1 MMTKQYY
8 RDMPRWKKYYEFFPD
23 WNRLGEDCEPDEDY
37 LEWENNEI
45 HLERYSNPEAKAKIV
60 MLHGVGG
67 NGRVLSFMAVP
78 LRKRGFE
85 VIAPDLPGYG
95 LSRVHAESINYDG
108 WIRLVDHLIHEE
120 KAKDDRPI
128 FLFGL
133 SAGGMLSY
141 HVTCINDDVRGLI
154 ATCILD
160 LRERE
165 VLLGSASNR
174 MAVHVG
180 TPLLTW
186 MSRIA
191 PSMKLPMK
199 AVANMKALVNDNSLL
214 DFLVHDKTSAG
225 STVPVGLITSMTK
238 AAPVIEPEH
247 FERCP
252 MLLVHPAEDRW
263 VTVDLSRIFF
273 DKLKCHKKV
282 VLLENAGHLPL
293 ESPGLQQMEDA
304 IVEYI
309 NGLILAEG
317 VSNG

>member
-1 MMTKQYY
+1 
-8 RDMPRWKKYYEFFPD
+8 MPRWKTYYEFFPE
-23 WNRLGEDCEPDEDY
+23 WNRIDKECEPDEEY
-37 LEWENNEI
+37 WEWENNRI
-45 HLERYSNPEAKAKIV
+45 HLERYGNPEAKAKV
-60 MLHGVGG
+60 LMLHGVGG

-78 LRKRGFE
+78 LHKRGFE

-95 LSRVHAESINYDG
+95 LSRVHAESINYNG
-108 WIRLVDHLIHEE
+108 WIRLVDCLLREE
-120 KAKDDRPI
+120 RAKDDRPI

-141 HVTCINDDVRGLI
+141 HVACISDHVRGLI

-165 VLLGSASNR
+165 VLLGSASNPL
-174 MAVHVG
+174 AVHVG
-180 TPLLTW
+180 TPILNW
-186 MSRIA
+186 VSRFA

-199 AVANMKALVNDNSLL
+199 AVANMKALVNDASLL
-214 DFLVHDKTSAG
+214 DFLIHDKTSAG

-238 AAPVIEPEH
+238 AAPAIAPEH

-263 VTVDLSRIFF
+263 VTVDLSRIFY
-273 DKLKCHKKV
+273 DRLKCEKKV

-293 ESPGLQQMEDA
+293 ESPGLQQMENA

-309 NGLILAEG
+309 DGIIE
-317 VSNG
+317 SR